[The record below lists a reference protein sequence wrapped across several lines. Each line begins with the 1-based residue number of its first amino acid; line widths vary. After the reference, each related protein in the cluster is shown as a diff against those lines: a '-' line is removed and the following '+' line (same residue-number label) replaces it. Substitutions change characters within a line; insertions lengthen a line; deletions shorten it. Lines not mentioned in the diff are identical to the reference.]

1 MRAHVL
7 NPDYRLGKTT
17 SIKAGLRGANPDAD
31 AILLLAVDQP
41 RTSEIIS
48 KVIQSHIEKNAAI
61 TSPRYQGH
69 GGHPLVFSA
78 ALKGEL
84 ERISEEKQGVREVFQ
99 AHRDEVNLVEIDDPM
114 IRLDLNTPDT
124 YEKAR
129 RFYKA

>member
-1 MRAHVL
+1 M
-7 NPDYRLGKTT
+7 
-17 SIKAGLRGANPDAD
+17 
-31 AILLLAVDQP
+31 
-41 RTSEIIS
+41 
-48 KVIQSHIEKNAAI
+48 
-61 TSPRYQGH
+61 
-69 GGHPLVFSA
+69 VFSA